1 MALAFAALAFFDDD
15 GEYDDAYEHEE
26 EPVKGMFG
34 SSGGLL
40 GLGPF
45 YERLMILVILAAIAA
60 IVWDFVNDFNKREKL
75 RGRRKVRGRNI
86 YIYIYIYSESV
97 CDRYGCERW
106 ASQET
111 NMFIV
116 WNTRYVFISCT
127 THTYS
132 CCAIQEK
139 RGFTG
144 ASCIVMRESPR
155 ARARDKNA

>member
-1 MALAFAALAFFDDD
+1 MLDFEYVLRSLALLLDFEYLAEKRMALAFAALAFFDDD
-15 GEYDDAYEHEE
+15 GEYDDAYENEE

-86 YIYIYIYSESV
+86 YIYIYIL
-97 CDRYGCERW
+97 
-106 ASQET
+106 
-111 NMFIV
+111 
-116 WNTRYVFISCT
+116 
-127 THTYS
+127 
-132 CCAIQEK
+132 
-139 RGFTG
+139 
-144 ASCIVMRESPR
+144 RECV
-155 ARARDKNA
+155 